1 MKEIKTIY
9 VVIAILVVLII
20 LGYVLSQSK
29 PTKKGVKP
37 IGRQG
42 VSQSA

>member
-29 PTKKGVKP
+29 PKKKIKP
-37 IGRQG
+37 IGRQTT
-42 VSQSA
+42 SQNA